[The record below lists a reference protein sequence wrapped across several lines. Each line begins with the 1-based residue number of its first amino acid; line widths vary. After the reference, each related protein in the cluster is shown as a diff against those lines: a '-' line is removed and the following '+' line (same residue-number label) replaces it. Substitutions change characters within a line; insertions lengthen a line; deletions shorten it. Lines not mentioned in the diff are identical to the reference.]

1 MSPGLGAQM
10 PAHNSCQNFQSPSPT
25 SCLATPA
32 GSEAIE
38 NGEIEKEALDTFL
51 QMGFLFVADLG

>member
-25 SCLATPA
+25 SCLPAPA

-38 NGEIEKEALDTFL
+38 NGEIEEDTFL